1 MHSACTIRVAWKR
14 DLACRRG
21 NLAWHTQGLSRSIYV
36 TASLMMAQLTHK
48 PETLEGYLLTL
59 GWLFAS
65 FVLAASYTA
74 ELASFL
80 TAGKEE
86 VTVSEDGVRRFSRA
100 QRAPKPAGVCGCR
113 GEIPSLVYGVPI
125 WPAVNSI
132 RASPSC
138 CLF

>member
-1 MHSACTIRVAWKR
+1 MIHTHERVGKTRRKNDETKLPPANHRLVLFFLLFSLSAGRVGG
-14 DLACRRG
+14 RRG
-21 NLAWHTQGLSRSIYV
+21 PTTIKQGLSRSVYV

-80 TAGKEE
+80 TATKLA
-86 VTVSEDGVRRFSRA
+86 TAVSVF
-100 QRAPKPAGVCGCR
+100 
-113 GEIPSLVYGVPI
+113 
-125 WPAVNSI
+125 
-132 RASPSC
+132 
-138 CLF
+138 